1 MWQTVDLGEVRVFLT
16 LAEELHFGRT
26 AERLQVT
33 PSRVSQSLRGLE
45 HKLGAQLVHRTSRRV
60 RLTRFGERF
69 LADVRP
75 PYDELTG
82 VLERTNAAARSLEG
96 TLRVGV
102 LSGPAGGPRLVE
114 IIGAY
119 EALHPESKV
128 EIVQVSWDDPF
139 GPLRESDVDLM
150 AIWIPVKERD
160 LVVGPI
166 LTRQPRV
173 LAVAR
178 AHPLA
183 ERDSVDVEELADHRV
198 PRFEGWPRELQE
210 AVAPSRTPSGRRI
223 PGSRLRVGER
233 SILDVSVRVARGE
246 FVFATVASAAPHTAE
261 FDLAFVPL
269 TGLPPLR
276 SALVWRRPARDPKQR
291 EFLGVAREVLQ
302 GPAQPGTRPSA

>member
-26 AERLQVT
+26 AERLQLT

-45 HKLGAQLVHRTSRRV
+45 NKLGVQLVHRTSRRV

-69 LADVRP
+69 LADIRP
-75 PYDELTG
+75 PYDELTA
-82 VLERTNAAARSLEG
+82 VLERTSVVASSVEG
-96 TLRVGV
+96 TLRVGL

-114 IIGAY
+114 VIGAF

-128 EIVQVSWDDPF
+128 EVVQLSWDGPF
-139 GPLRESDVDLM
+139 GPLREGDVEVM
-150 AIWIPVKERD
+150 ATWLPVKERD

-173 LAVAR
+173 LAVPR
-178 AHPLA
+178 DHPFA
-183 ERDSVDVEELADHRV
+183 DRDSVDIEELADLRV

-210 AVAPSRTPSGRRI
+210 AVCPPKTPSGRPI
-223 PGSRLRVGER
+223 PGSRLRIGER
-233 SILDVSVRVARGE
+233 SLLDVSVRIARGE
-246 FVFATVASAAPHTAE
+246 FVFATVASAAAHVAE
-261 FDLAFVPL
+261 FDLAFVPM

-276 SALVWRRPARDPKQR
+276 SALVWRRPARDPKLR
-291 EFLGVAREVLQ
+291 EFLGVARDMLKRS
-302 GPAQPGTRPSA
+302 G